1 MGALSVRGDVRRA
14 CGTGIQAKSMGVA
27 CTLGNGAT
35 GTLGAGAARVGDGW
49 GVGALYTLGSCWM
62 RGIGVG
68 AVGAEVVGSVAAGS
82 ICWNSACMLSMVASW
97 SLASLSD
104 PP

>member
-14 CGTGIQAKSMGVA
+14 CGTGIQADSLGFA
-27 CTLGNGAT
+27 CTLGTGAT
-35 GTLGAGAARVGDGW
+35 GTLGAGVARMGDGG
-49 GVGALYTLGSCWM
+49 GVGALYTLGSCWT

-68 AVGAEVVGSVAAGS
+68 AVGAEVGSVAAGS
-82 ICWNSACMLSMVASW
+82 IFWNSARMLSMAASW